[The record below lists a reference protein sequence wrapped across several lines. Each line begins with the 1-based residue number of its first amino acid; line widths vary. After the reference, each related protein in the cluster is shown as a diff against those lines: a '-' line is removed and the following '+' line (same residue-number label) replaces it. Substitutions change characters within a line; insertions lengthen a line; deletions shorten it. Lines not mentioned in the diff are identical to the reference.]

1 MEQQYA
7 TEACR
12 RILKYGFEEKKDHRI
27 VAGQMWRMNLH
38 GSFWRDYTWEE
49 RDICFK
55 MYFSREL

>member
-27 VAGQMWRMNLH
+27 VAGQM
-38 GSFWRDYTWEE
+38 
-49 RDICFK
+49 
-55 MYFSREL
+55 